1 MFRYRKLPKWKYR
14 TLEDYKCYVGIM
26 FGNNIDHPYVKIS
39 NGYMVIKEGYAWD
52 GATWFP
58 DIKSIMRGSLA
69 HDALYQMMRERIIGN
84 DKRKCADSLLR
95 MFCYEDGMYSILCK
109 CVYLGVRLFASYASK

>member
-84 DKRKCADSLLR
+84 DKRKYADSLLR